1 MQACRGSDLAAR
13 SRGPGVGAEIP
24 KMSDTLRG
32 VRAACVMVAALS
44 STAVALAQTQDIDTA
59 IAPAVQQVNEK
70 YSEYNLDI
78 KKLFAQKCSWCHQ
91 GYGMRQADG
100 PKLAGTD
107 KTKEQLMK
115 QIANGK
121 SPMPGF
127 KSQLKE
133 HELQALAE
141 YIKALPKN

>member
-1 MQACRGSDLAAR
+1 MPRMAIRKAGIREMSNRFKSALAAC
-13 SRGPGVGAEIP
+13 A
-24 KMSDTLRG
+24 L
-32 VRAACVMVAALS
+32 AAGMS
-44 STAVALAQTQDIDTA
+44 STVAALAQTQDIDTA
-59 IAPAVQQVNEK
+59 IAPAVSQVNEK
-70 YSEYNLDI
+70 YSEHNLDI

-127 KSQLKE
+127 KNQLKE
-133 HELQALAE
+133 YELQALAE